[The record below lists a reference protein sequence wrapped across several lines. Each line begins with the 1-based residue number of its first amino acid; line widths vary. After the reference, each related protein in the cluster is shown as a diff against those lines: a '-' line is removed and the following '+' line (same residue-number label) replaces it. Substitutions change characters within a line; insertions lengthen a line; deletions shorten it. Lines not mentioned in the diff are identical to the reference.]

1 MSYFACVK
9 FDVIKSKVSVFR
21 SSGTKSEATH
31 TQFRRC
37 WHKYNDHVMSVSRV
51 VSTLDITRFPS
62 SFDPRLFLVNP
73 FVGPALPP
81 VTIYLYPLIDSATR
95 LVIGFSLSLKHI
107 RGTSF
112 LFSLLPQRFT
122 PFLHIFASFPF
133 AVTTSHTHNL
143 FHATFAFLMQLFS
156 RHMFSSRRPESI
168 PSRLVKSS
176 VACAGRPT
184 LHNSIESSSPPGGP
198 C

>member
-81 VTIYLYPLIDSATR
+81 VTIYPYPLIDFATR
-95 LVIGFSLSLKHI
+95 LVIKFSLSLKHI

-122 PFLHIFASFPF
+122 PFSAHLH
-133 AVTTSHTHNL
+133 
-143 FHATFAFLMQLFS
+143 LFS
-156 RHMFSSRRPESI
+156 FRCHNISYTQRLSCNIRFLNATIFSVSLTVP
-168 PSRLVKSS
+168 L
-176 VACAGRPT
+176 
-184 LHNSIESSSPPGGP
+184 PPNKHDTA
-198 C
+198 